1 MSKAKGLG
9 LSVMGLA
16 SMIALV
22 GTLLSGIAVY
32 LGTFPKDFHIGI
44 GVFSVALSV
53 ITHVLNASVSPMN
66 FISVLFLVGALW
78 TGLMNI
84 EGKSGGTNLHII
96 VGPLAL
102 ALSVLASILNIQFYM
117 KAKRKS

>member
-9 LSVMGLA
+9 LYVMGLA

-22 GTLLSGIAVY
+22 GTFLSGIAVY
-32 LGTFPKDFHIGI
+32 LGLFPEDFHIGI
-44 GVFSVALSV
+44 GILSVALSV
-53 ITHVLNASVSPMN
+53 ISHVLNASVSPMN
-66 FISVLFLVGALW
+66 FIAVLFLIGALW

-96 VGPLAL
+96 VGPLAV